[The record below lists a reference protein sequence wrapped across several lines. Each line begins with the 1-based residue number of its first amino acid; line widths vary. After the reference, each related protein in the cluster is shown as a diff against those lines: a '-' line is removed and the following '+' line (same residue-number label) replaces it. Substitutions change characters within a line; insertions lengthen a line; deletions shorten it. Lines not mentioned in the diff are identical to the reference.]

1 MFCSMCRDHAHRY
14 PGDTVQHIT
23 FIDGTPPTKIDRIKS
38 QETSKYLLN
47 ALEKAKKKTAAVRE
61 SVAGKIQ
68 AGLLA
73 NKQGMNKVVTVN
85 ICPYRIQK

>member
-38 QETSKYLLN
+38 QEMSKYLLN

-61 SVAGKIQ
+61 SVAGKI
-68 AGLLA
+68 
-73 NKQGMNKVVTVN
+73 
-85 ICPYRIQK
+85 

>member
-38 QETSKYLLN
+38 QETSKYHLI

-61 SVAGKIQ
+61 SVAAREDLRRV
-68 AGLLA
+68 AGQQ
-73 NKQGMNKVVTVN
+73 KGPEQGDDSKYLS
-85 ICPYRIQK
+85 I

>member
-1 MFCSMCRDHAHRY
+1 MYVKSFLVNAKKKKKQHGKSTDRPWVKYEEGLMFCSMCRDHAHRY

-47 ALEKAKKKTAAVRE
+47 TLE
-61 SVAGKIQ
+61 
-68 AGLLA
+68 
-73 NKQGMNKVVTVN
+73 
-85 ICPYRIQK
+85 